1 MYREYDDEGNWIMP
15 SPYPED
21 YVDDE
26 EYMEGLINHDDYL
39 DLDDEH

>member
-1 MYREYDDEGNWIMP
+1 MTKEYTDDGKWIMP

-26 EYMEGLINHDDYL
+26 EYMAGLIDREEDGIY
-39 DLDDEH
+39 D